1 MKNLLLSLLFLVLY
15 SNLYSQ
21 NGWYQ
26 QYSSLYKINDIYFLN
41 ENTGW
46 ATGDSGLVV
55 KTTNGGNNW
64 INIST
69 PPTHNLYSVH
79 FINANTGC
87 VAGGDRTFGGS
98 SYYYSG
104 SVYKTTNGGIN
115 WVVIGASGIY
125 AMPLSVFMITS
136 DSILYGAGGLSNTH
150 TEGHLSRTTN
160 GGTNFSQSFSQFN
173 GFQFKSISFVNNST
187 GFAIS
192 HYRNHE
198 GAGDD
203 RIYRTTDFG
212 TNWTQ
217 MYILTSGSSFEP
229 ALNEIQFINNL
240 TGFAAGNGR
249 VLFTSNGG
257 FNWIDRGTG
266 TNSYQTVNFIN
277 ESTGWIGGY
286 KSGDTSAILKT
297 TNGGE
302 TWQRFSN
309 LFSPDIINKIQFVNS
324 LTGWACG
331 DNIIMKTVTGGVIG
345 IQSISNVIPDKFSLS
360 QNYPNPF
367 NPNTIINY
375 QLTINSLVVLNVYD
389 VNGRLVKNLVNE
401 KQSAGSYEVNFDGS
415 GLPSGTYIYRIQSGD
430 FSETKKMLLL
440 K

>member
-1 MKNLLLSLLFLVLY
+1 MKNIFVFLFLLILN
-15 SNLYSQ
+15 SNLFCQ
-21 NGWYQ
+21 NGWYTQ
-26 QYSSLYKINDIYFLN
+26 FTSQYEINDLYFVN
-41 ENTGW
+41 ENTGY
-46 ATGDSGLVV
+46 AAGDSGLVV
-55 KTTNGGNNW
+55 KTTNGGSNW

-69 PPTHNLYSVH
+69 TPTHNLYSVH
-79 FINANTGC
+79 FINANTGY
-87 VAGGDRTFGGS
+87 VAGGYRTFGGS

-104 SVYKTTNGGIN
+104 SVYKTTNGGTN
-115 WVVIGASGIY
+115 WVVIGASGVY
-125 AMPLSVFMITS
+125 AMPLSVFMIAS
-136 DSILYGAGGLSNTH
+136 DSILFGTGGLSNTH
-150 TEGHLSRTTN
+150 TEGHLNRTTN
-160 GGTNFSQSFSQFN
+160 GGTNFTQSFSQFN
-173 GFQFKSISFVNNST
+173 GFQFKSISFANNST

-217 MYILTSGSSFEP
+217 MYILTSGSAFEP
-229 ALNEIQFINNL
+229 KLNEIQFINNL
-240 TGFAAGNGR
+240 TGFAAGRNGM

-302 TWQRFSN
+302 TWQRFTN
-309 LFSPDIINKIQFVNS
+309 LFSPALINKIQFVNS

-331 DNIIMKTVTGGVIG
+331 SNLIMKTVTGGVIG
-345 IQSISNVIPDKFSLS
+345 IQTVSNVIPDKFSLS

-367 NPNTIINY
+367 NPTTNIKFTIPKDEFVKLKVFDAI
-375 QLTINSLVVLNVYD
+375 
-389 VNGRLVKNLVNE
+389 GKEVKNLVNE
-401 KQSAGSYEVNFDGS
+401 NLQEGEYEVNFDASDFNS
-415 GLPSGTYIYRIQSGD
+415 GVYFYVLKSGELNES
-430 FSETKKMLLL
+430 KKWCC
-440 K
+440 